1 MRQLLKTSRS
11 FPINQLYREL
21 GQIPARFDIF
31 KLRLFFLKYI
41 LNQEAESLIFK
52 LLHLQ
57 IENPKRGDWASSCVK
72 NLQDLNIHLSF
83 SEIKEMSVNKYTAIV
98 KKKCEESAYTYLM
111 KKKGKKGKEINYPEI
126 QMSEYLLPN
135 DELSVDEQRNIFEM
149 RNKMSHIP
157 SNFSS
162 ENDNT
167 YKCVCGE
174 KENMEHIYN
183 CRYLNTEKAELD
195 YEEVYGENVSEI
207 KQILKRFEHN
217 MNNRENYTNK
227 VEDEMDQGILECDP
241 LFSVP
246 LEHCNG

>member
-1 MRQLLKTSRS
+1 
-11 FPINQLYREL
+11 
-21 GQIPARFDIF
+21 
-31 KLRLFFLKYI
+31 
-41 LNQEAESLIFK
+41 
-52 LLHLQ
+52 
-57 IENPKRGDWASSCVK
+57 
-72 NLQDLNIHLSF
+72 
-83 SEIKEMSVNKYTAIV
+83 
-98 KKKCEESAYTYLM
+98 M

-167 YKCVCGE
+167 FKCVCGE

-183 CRYLNTEKAELD
+183 CRYLNTEKAEFD

-217 MNNRENYTNK
+217 MNNRENYRNK